1 MFRFVFYYFKL
12 IYNNCITK
20 LNRMRFQRADFINKV
35 SKQQDWDVI
44 VIGGG
49 ATGLGTALDAA
60 LRGYRTLLVEQADFA
75 KGTSS
80 RSTKLVHGGVRYLA
94 QGDIGMVYEALKE
107 RGLLFKNA
115 PHLVKEQEFIIP
127 CYNWASKYMY
137 LIGLTVYDL
146 LAGNRG
152 FQHTKFLPAKKV
164 NEAIPG
170 LKQKGLLG
178 GVRYSDGQFDDAR
191 LAINL
196 AQTCAEH
203 GGVLINYMKVTGL
216 LKKGDKVCGIKAFD
230 LEAQKEYQLNAKV
243 VINATG
249 VFVDEILQMD
259 TPSTKPIVRP
269 SQGVHVVLDR
279 SFLNSDS
286 ALMIPKTSDGRVLF
300 AVPWHGSLLV
310 GTTDTPLN
318 EHSLEPV
325 ALDKEIDFILNTAG
339 QYLSKKPKRSDVL
352 SVFAGLRPLA
362 ATGNNDGAT
371 KEISR
376 SHKLIVNASGLITIT
391 GGKWTT
397 YRKMA
402 EDVVDKAIEV
412 AKLPPVKCASKD
424 VHIHGYTLAG
434 HTGSIAVYGADAD
447 GINKLVAGNTAM
459 GAALLDGYDVTVAEV
474 VWAVRNEMAR
484 TIEDVLA
491 RRLRIL
497 FLDAK
502 AAILMAPAVAG
513 IISSELGYDEKWETA
528 QVEKFTQLANSYLLE
543 AFYPAAG
550 KMRNKIAI

>member
-1 MFRFVFYYFKL
+1 MGFR
-12 IYNNCITK
+12 
-20 LNRMRFQRADFINKV
+20 REDFIDRIDN
-35 SKQQDWDVI
+35 QQDWDVI

-49 ATGLGTALDAA
+49 ATGLGAALDAA
-60 LRGYRTLLVEQADFA
+60 LRGYQTLLVEQADFA

-127 CYNWASKYMY
+127 CYSWFSKYKY

-152 FQHTKFLPAKKV
+152 FQHTKFLSAQKV

-170 LKQKGLLG
+170 LKQKNLRG

-196 AQTCAEH
+196 AQTCAEN

-216 LKKGDKVCGIKAFD
+216 LKTGNKVSGIRAFD
-230 LEAQKEYQLNAKV
+230 MEGQKEYTLNAKV

-259 TPSTKPIVRP
+259 SPSTKPMVRP
-269 SQGVHVVLDR
+269 SQGVHVVLDK
-279 SFLNSDS
+279 SFLNGDS
-286 ALMIPKTSDGRVLF
+286 ALMIPETSDGRVLF

-325 ALDKEIDFILNTAG
+325 ALDKEVDFILNTAA
-339 QYLSKKPKRSDVL
+339 QYLTKKPKREDVL

-362 ATGNNDGAT
+362 ASGNGGDAT

-402 EDVVDKAIEV
+402 EDVIDKAIEV
-412 AKLPPVKCASKD
+412 ARLKPVKCVSKD
-424 VHIHGYTLAG
+424 VHIHGYAPAG
-434 HTGSIAVYGADAD
+434 GSDTMAVYGADAD
-447 GINKLVAGNTAM
+447 GIKKLTSANAAM
-459 GAALLDGYDVTVAEV
+459 GAALLDGYDVTIAEV

-484 TIEDVLA
+484 TVEDVLA

-497 FLDAK
+497 FLDAR
-502 AAILMAPAVAG
+502 AAILMAPVVAG
-513 IISSELGYDEKWETA
+513 IIAAELGYNEQWEA
-528 QVEKFTQLANSYLLE
+528 GQVDVFTRLANRYLLE
-543 AFYPAAG
+543 AYYPDVE
-550 KMRNKIAI
+550 KKRKKIAI

>member
-1 MFRFVFYYFKL
+1 M
-12 IYNNCITK
+12 K
-20 LNRMRFQRADFINKV
+20 LNSAKFQRGDFIKV
-35 SKQQDWDVI
+35 IGRQADWDVI

-49 ATGLGTALDAA
+49 ATGLGSALDAA
-60 LRGYRTLLVEQADFA
+60 LRGYKTLLVEQADFA

-94 QGDIGMVYEALKE
+94 QGDIAMVYEALKE

-127 CYNWASKYMY
+127 CYGWLSKYKY
-137 LIGLTVYDL
+137 LIGLTLYDL

-152 FQHTKFLPAKKV
+152 FQHTKFLSAKKV

-170 LKQKGLLG
+170 LKQQGLLG

-191 LAINL
+191 LAVNL
-196 AQTCAEH
+196 AQTCAEN

-216 LKKGDKVCGIKAFD
+216 LKKGDKVSGVKVFD
-230 LEAQKEYQLNAKV
+230 MEGQKEYRLNAKV

-259 TPSTKPIVRP
+259 TPATKPIVRP
-269 SQGVHVVLDR
+269 SQGVHLVFDK
-279 SFLNSDS
+279 SFLNGNS
-286 ALMIPKTSDGRVLF
+286 ALMIPETSDGRVLF

-310 GTTDTPLN
+310 GTTDTPLS
-318 EHSLEPV
+318 EHSMEPV
-325 ALDKEIDFILNTAG
+325 ALEKEIDFILNTAA
-339 QYLSKKPKRSDVL
+339 QYLTKKPGRSDVL

-362 ATGNNDGAT
+362 ATGNNTGAT

-402 EDVVDKAIEV
+402 EDVIDKAIEV
-412 AKLPPVKCASKD
+412 AKLNPVKCASKE
-424 VHIHGYTLAG
+424 VHIHGYANTNGNDAP
-434 HTGSIAVYGADAD
+434 SVYGADAEE
-447 GINKLVAGNTAM
+447 INRLAAGNAAM
-459 GAALLDGYDVTVAEV
+459 GAALLDGYDATVAEV

-484 TIEDVLA
+484 TVEDVLA
-491 RRLRIL
+491 RRLRVL
-497 FLDAK
+497 FLDAR
-502 AAILMAPAVAG
+502 AAILMAPAVAR
-513 IISSELGYDEKWETA
+513 IISSELGYDENWEA
-528 QVEKFTQLANSYLLE
+528 EQLDSFTKLANRYLLE
-543 AFYPAAG
+543 PYYPNVE
-550 KMRNKIAI
+550 KKVNKVAI

>member
-1 MFRFVFYYFKL
+1 MKRYGIKF
-12 IYNNCITK
+12 
-20 LNRMRFQRADFINKV
+20 NRSTYLQRVGKGEV
-35 SKQQDWDVI
+35 WDVI

-49 ATGLGTALDAA
+49 ATGLGTALDSA
-60 LRGYRTLLVEQADFA
+60 LRGYKTLLLEQGDFA

-94 QGDIGMVYEALKE
+94 QGNIGLVYEALQE

-127 CYNWASKYMY
+127 CYGLKTKYMY
-137 LIGLTVYDL
+137 LVGLKIYDL
-146 LAGNRG
+146 LAGNKG
-152 FQHTKFLPAKKV
+152 FQHSSFLSAKQV
-164 NEAIPG
+164 AEAIPG
-170 LKQKGLLG
+170 IETKKLIG

-196 AQTCAEH
+196 AQTCAESD
-203 GGVLINYMKVTGL
+203 GVLLNYMKVVELIKTDG
-216 LKKGDKVCGIKAFD
+216 KVKGVKATD
-230 LEAQKEYQLNAKV
+230 LETGTGYTFNGRV
-243 VINATG
+243 VVNATG

-259 TPSTKPIVRP
+259 MPATRPIVRP
-269 SQGVHVVLDR
+269 SQGVHLVLDS
-279 SFLNSDS
+279 SFLGGDS
-286 ALMIPKTSDGRVLF
+286 ALMIPKTDDGRVLF
-300 AVPWHGSLLV
+300 AVPWHGNVLI

-325 ALDKEIDFILNTAG
+325 ALAQEIDFILNTASRF
-339 QYLSKKPKRSDVL
+339 LKKAPARTDVL

-362 ATGNNDGAT
+362 AQGKDTDST

-402 EDVVDKAIEV
+402 EDVVNKAIEV
-412 AKLPPVKCASKD
+412 GNLIYAKCVSKEKA
-424 VHIHGYTLAG
+424 IHGSTKHLSSSTLAIY
-434 HTGSIAVYGADAD
+434 GSDARE
-447 GINKLVAGNTAM
+447 IENLAEAEPTLRE
-459 GAALLDGYDVTVAEV
+459 ALLDGYGFIKAEV
-474 VWAVRNEMAR
+474 VWAVRNEMAIK
-484 TIEDVLA
+484 IEDVLA

-502 AAILMAPAVAG
+502 AAILMAPTVAA
-513 IISSELGYDEKWETA
+513 IIAAELNYTKDWETR
-528 QVEKFTQLANSYLLE
+528 QIDEFTKLANQYLLQPY
-543 AFYPAAG
+543 YPAPQSNI
-550 KMRNKIAI
+550 NKEIAV

>member
-1 MFRFVFYYFKL
+1 MVFR
-12 IYNNCITK
+12 
-20 LNRMRFQRADFINKV
+20 REDFINRIK
-35 SKQQDWDVI
+35 KQQDWDV
-44 VIGGG
+44 VVVGGG
-49 ATGLGTALDAA
+49 ATGLGAALDAA
-60 LRGYRTLLVEQADFA
+60 LRGYSTLLVEQADFA

-127 CYNWASKYMY
+127 CYTWASKYMY
-137 LIGLTVYDL
+137 LVGLTVYDL

-152 FQHTKFLPAKKV
+152 FQHTKFLSAQKV
-164 NEAIPG
+164 NQVIPG

-196 AQTCAEH
+196 AQTCAEN

-216 LKKGDKVCGIKAFD
+216 LKKGNKVCGIKAFD
-230 LEAQKEYQLNAKV
+230 LEGQKEYTLNAKV

-259 TPSTKPIVRP
+259 TPQTKPIVRP
-269 SQGVHVVLDR
+269 SQGVHVVLDK
-279 SFLNSDS
+279 SFLNGDS

-318 EHSLEPV
+318 EHSMEPV
-325 ALDKEIDFILNTAG
+325 ALHKEIDFILNTAA
-339 QYLSKKPKRSDVL
+339 QYLTKKPKRSDVL

-362 ATGNNDGAT
+362 ATGNDNGAT

-402 EDVVDKAIEV
+402 EDVIDKAIEV
-412 AKLPPVKCASKD
+412 AQLNPVKCASKD
-424 VHIHGYTLAG
+424 THIHGYVL
-434 HTGSIAVYGADAD
+434 TGTNNAMAVYGSDAD
-447 GINKLVAGNTAM
+447 GIRKLTAGNTAM
-459 GAALLDGYDVTVAEV
+459 GAVLLDGYDATVAEV

-491 RRLRIL
+491 RRLRVL

-502 AAILMAPAVAG
+502 AAILMAPAVAS
-513 IISSELGYDEKWETA
+513 IISSELGYDERWETE
-528 QVEKFTQLANSYLLE
+528 QVDLFTQLANRYLLE
-543 AFYPAAG
+543 AFYPG
-550 KMRNKIAI
+550 VEKKRNKIAI

>member
-1 MFRFVFYYFKL
+1 MKFERDYFIKA
-12 IYNNCITK
+12 INNNET
-20 LNRMRFQRADFINKV
+20 
-35 SKQQDWDVI
+35 WDVI

-60 LRGYRTLLVEQADFA
+60 LRGFKTLLVEQADFA

-94 QGDIGMVYEALKE
+94 QGDISLVYEALKE

-127 CYNWASKYMY
+127 AFGLKSKYMY
-137 LIGLTVYDL
+137 LIGLKVYDL

-152 FQHTKFLPAKKV
+152 FKHSAFLSAQKV
-164 NEAIPG
+164 LGAIPG
-170 LKQKGLLG
+170 LKPKGLIG

-196 AQTCAEH
+196 AQTCAEN
-203 GGVLINYMKVTGL
+203 GGTLINYMKVTGL
-216 LKKGDKVCGIKAFD
+216 VKNGNRVSGIQALD
-230 LEAQKEYQLNAKV
+230 LEGQKAYALNAKA

-259 TPSTKPIVRP
+259 IPSNKPIVRP
-269 SQGVHVVLDR
+269 SQGVHLVLDK
-279 SFLNSDS
+279 SFLKGES
-286 ALMIPKTSDGRVLF
+286 ALMIPKTDDGRVLF
-300 AVPWHGSLLV
+300 AVPWHGSLLL

-318 EHSLEPV
+318 EHSLEPQ
-325 ALDKEIDFILNTAG
+325 ALEKEIEFILKTAS
-339 QYLSKKPKRSDVL
+339 QYLTKQPKRTDVL

-362 ATGNNDGAT
+362 ATGKDTGAT

-376 SHKLIVNASGLITIT
+376 SHKLIVNGSGLITIT

-402 EDVVDKAIEV
+402 EDVMDKAIEV
-412 AKLPPVKCASKD
+412 AGLAKVECASKT
-424 VHIHGYTLAG
+424 VHIHGYAVGAPAGPLAC
-434 HTGSIAVYGADAD
+434 YGADAV
-447 GINKLVAGNTAM
+447 GISKLAAEESGM
-459 GAALLDGYDVTVAEV
+459 GAVLLDGYDIIKAEV

-497 FLDAK
+497 FLDAR
-502 AAILMAPAVAG
+502 AAILMAPAVAV
-513 IISSELGYDEKWETA
+513 IISSELGYDGNWEAA
-528 QVEKFTQLANSYLLE
+528 QVAEFTKLANQYLLE
-543 AFYPAAG
+543 PYYPALQQNS
-550 KMRNKIAI
+550 NKIAI